1 MIKPCYGACI
11 GLIGGLVVGWIV
23 ITFVLDPDYLAEFQ
37 DVSSISINLIAGLIG
52 LFIGFAICYVVK
64 QREEYR

>member
-11 GLIGGLVVGWIV
+11 GFIGGLVVGWIV
-23 ITFVLDPDYLAEFQ
+23 ITFVLDPEYLAEFQ

-52 LFIGFAICYVVK
+52 LFIGFMICYVVQ
-64 QREEYR
+64 QREDYR

>member
-11 GLIGGLVVGWIV
+11 GLIGGRVVGWFL
-23 ITFVLDPDYLAEFQ
+23 ITFLVDPEYLAEFK
-37 DVSSISINLIAGLIG
+37 DVSIISINLIAGLVG
-52 LFIGFAICYVVK
+52 LFIGFTICYVVK